1 MQFRFRI
8 KIKTLKPVIISK
20 VYLLQLL
27 RIGKDNLDY
36 KVQFDIVVSVC
47 VR

>member
-8 KIKTLKPVIISK
+8 KIKTLKPVISK